1 MMKPFS
7 RFLALTLFFILT
19 LTACVSATP
28 AVTPTVTETR
38 IELPTATL
46 APTVVA
52 TPTLTQISATDG
64 LGRVVTL
71 DAPAQRVIS
80 LAPSNT
86 EILFALGAASQII
99 GRDSFSDYPPEAVSI
114 TDIGSTW
121 ETLNLEQLVAL
132 QPDLVLAAGIQS
144 PEQVKAMEEAGLTVF
159 LVPNPVTLE
168 DLYTN
173 LEVVGRLCGREAEAT
188 ALIESLKARV
198 AAVDAKVAVV
208 NQKPKVFYEL
218 DASQDP
224 AKPWT
229 AGPGSFHDALIAR
242 AGGINIAA
250 GLDSAW
256 AQMSLEQIV
265 AADPDFILLGDAKWG
280 TTPESV
286 AQRPGWSGL
295 RAVKEGR
302 VIPFDDDT
310 ISRPGPRLVDA
321 LENLAKILHPEI
333 FK

>member
-1 MMKPFS
+1 MKRLS
-7 RFLALTLFFILT
+7 HALIFMLLLGLILG
-19 LTACVSATP
+19 ACVPATP
-28 AVTPTVTETR
+28 VATSPSPVVTETAAF
-38 IELPTATL
+38 LPTASL
-46 APTVVA
+46 APTA
-52 TPTLTQISATDG
+52 TPVAQIEATDG
-64 LGRVVTL
+64 LGRKVTL
-71 DAPAQRVIS
+71 KAPAQRIIS

-86 EILFALGAASQII
+86 EILFALGAGKQVIA
-99 GRDSFSDYPPEAVSI
+99 RDSFSDYPPEAASV

-144 PEQVKAMEEAGLTVF
+144 PEQVKAMENAGLVVF
-159 LVPNPVTLE
+159 WVPNPVTLE
-168 DLYTN
+168 DLYAN
-173 LEVVGRLCGREAEAT
+173 LEVVGRLIGHEPEAA

-198 AAVDAKVAVV
+198 AAVDKKIAMVS
-208 NQKPKVFYEL
+208 QKPSVFYEL

-242 AGGINIAA
+242 AGGVNIAA
-250 GLDSAW
+250 VLDSPW

-265 AADPDFILLGDAKWG
+265 AADPEIILLGDAKWG

-286 AQRPGWSGL
+286 AQRPGWSNL
-295 RAVKEGR
+295 RAVKNER
-302 VIPFDDDT
+302 VIPFDDDL

-321 LENLAKILHPEI
+321 LENLAKIFHPEL

>member
-1 MMKPFS
+1 MKPLS
-7 RFLALTLFFILT
+7 RFLALTLFLILT

-28 AVTPTVTETR
+28 AVTPTMTETR
-38 IELPTATL
+38 IDLPTATP
-46 APTVVA
+46 APTVGA
-52 TPTLTQISATDG
+52 TSTPAQISATDG
-64 LGRVVTL
+64 LGRVVML
-71 DAPAQRVIS
+71 AAPAQRIIS

-86 EILFALGAASQII
+86 EILFALGAAGQVIA
-99 GRDSFSDYPPEAVSI
+99 RDSFSDFPPEV
-114 TDIGSTW
+114 TTVPDIGSTW

-144 PEQVKAMEEAGLTVF
+144 PEQVKAMEDAGLTVF
-159 LVPNPVTLE
+159 LVPNPVVLE
-168 DLYTN
+168 DLYAN
-173 LEVVGRLCGREAEAT
+173 LEAVGRLIGREAEAT

-198 AAVDAKVAVV
+198 AAVDAKIATI
-208 NQKPKVFYEL
+208 NQKPTVFYEL

-242 AGGINIAA
+242 AGGMNIAA
-250 GLDSAW
+250 KLDSAW

-265 AADPDFILLGDAKWG
+265 AADPDIILLGDAKWG

-286 AQRPGWSGL
+286 AQRPGWGSL

-321 LENLAKILHPEI
+321 LENLARILHPEI

>member
-1 MMKPFS
+1 MKPLS
-7 RFLALTLFFILT
+7 RFLALTLFLILT

-28 AVTPTVTETR
+28 AVMPTMTETRMVLPTVTS
-38 IELPTATL
+38 
-46 APTVVA
+46 APTVGA
-52 TPTLTQISATDG
+52 TSTPAQISATDG
-64 LGRVVTL
+64 LGRVVML
-71 DAPAQRVIS
+71 AAPAQRIIS

-86 EILFALGAASQII
+86 EILFALGAAGQVIA
-99 GRDSFSDYPPEAVSI
+99 RDSFSDFPPEV
-114 TDIGSTW
+114 TTVPDIGSTW

-144 PEQVKAMEEAGLTVF
+144 PEQVKAMEDAGLTVF
-159 LVPNPVTLE
+159 LVPNPVVLE
-168 DLYTN
+168 DLYAN
-173 LEVVGRLCGREAEAT
+173 LEAVGRLIGREAEAT

-198 AAVDAKVAVV
+198 AAVDAKIATI
-208 NQKPKVFYEL
+208 NQKPTVFYEL

-242 AGGINIAA
+242 AGGMNIAA
-250 GLDSAW
+250 KLDSAW

-265 AADPDFILLGDAKWG
+265 AADPDIILLGDAKWG

-286 AQRPGWSGL
+286 AQRPGWGSL

-321 LENLAKILHPEI
+321 LENLARILHPEI

>member
-1 MMKPFS
+1 MKPLS
-7 RFLALTLFFILT
+7 RFLALTLFLILT

-28 AVTPTVTETR
+28 AVTPTMTETR
-38 IELPTATL
+38 IDLPTATP
-46 APTVVA
+46 APTVGA
-52 TPTLTQISATDG
+52 TPTPAQISTTDG
-64 LGRVVTL
+64 LGRVVML
-71 DAPAQRVIS
+71 AAPAQRIIS

-86 EILFALGAASQII
+86 EILFALGAAGQVIA
-99 GRDSFSDYPPEAVSI
+99 RDSFSDFPPEV
-114 TDIGSTW
+114 TTVPDIGSTW

-144 PEQVKAMEEAGLTVF
+144 PEQVKAMEDAGLTVF
-159 LVPNPVTLE
+159 LVPNPVVLE
-168 DLYTN
+168 DLYAN
-173 LEVVGRLCGREAEAT
+173 LEAVGRLIGREAEAT

-198 AAVDAKVAVV
+198 AAVDAKIATI
-208 NQKPKVFYEL
+208 NQKPTVFYEL

-242 AGGINIAA
+242 AGGMNIAA
-250 GLDSAW
+250 KLDSAW

-265 AADPDFILLGDAKWG
+265 AADPDIILLGDAKWG

-286 AQRPGWSGL
+286 AQRPGWGSL

-321 LENLAKILHPEI
+321 LENLARILHPEI

>member
-1 MMKPFS
+1 MKPLS
-7 RFLALTLFFILT
+7 RFLALTLFLILT

-28 AVTPTVTETR
+28 AVTPTMTETR
-38 IELPTATL
+38 IVLPTVTS
-46 APTVVA
+46 APTVGA
-52 TPTLTQISATDG
+52 TSTPAQISATDG
-64 LGRVVTL
+64 LGRVVML
-71 DAPAQRVIS
+71 AAPAQRIIS

-86 EILFALGAASQII
+86 EILFALGAAGQVIA
-99 GRDSFSDYPPEAVSI
+99 RDSFSDFPPEV
-114 TDIGSTW
+114 TTVPDIGSTW

-144 PEQVKAMEEAGLTVF
+144 PEQVKAMEDAGLTVF
-159 LVPNPVTLE
+159 LVPNPVVLE
-168 DLYTN
+168 DLYAN
-173 LEVVGRLCGREAEAT
+173 LEAVGRLIGREAEAT

-198 AAVDAKVAVV
+198 AAVDAKIATI
-208 NQKPKVFYEL
+208 NQKPTVFYEL

-242 AGGINIAA
+242 AGGMNIAA
-250 GLDSAW
+250 KLDSAW

-265 AADPDFILLGDAKWG
+265 AADPDIILLGDAKWG
-280 TTPESV
+280 ITPESV
-286 AQRPGWSGL
+286 AQRPGWGSL

-321 LENLAKILHPEI
+321 LENLARILHPEI

>member
-1 MMKPFS
+1 MFRPHLRNADCDRNTDRTANSNVGPYGCCHPHPYPNFRHRWLGAGGDAGRPGSARHLAGALEYRDPVCS
-7 RFLALTLFFILT
+7 R
-19 LTACVSATP
+19 
-28 AVTPTVTETR
+28 
-38 IELPTATL
+38 
-46 APTVVA
+46 
-52 TPTLTQISATDG
+52 
-64 LGRVVTL
+64 
-71 DAPAQRVIS
+71 
-80 LAPSNT
+80 
-86 EILFALGAASQII
+86 AASQII

-198 AAVDAKVAVV
+198 AAVDAKIAVV

>member
-1 MMKPFS
+1 M
-7 RFLALTLFFILT
+7 LA
-19 LTACVSATP
+19 
-28 AVTPTVTETR
+28 
-38 IELPTATL
+38 
-46 APTVVA
+46 
-52 TPTLTQISATDG
+52 
-64 LGRVVTL
+64 
-71 DAPAQRVIS
+71 APAQRIIS

-86 EILFALGAASQII
+86 EILFALGAAGQVIA
-99 GRDSFSDYPPEAVSI
+99 RDSFSDFPPEVATVP
-114 TDIGSTW
+114 DIGSTW

-144 PEQVKAMEEAGLTVF
+144 PEQVKAMEDAGLKVF
-159 LVPNPVTLE
+159 LVPNPVVLE
-168 DLYTN
+168 DLYAN
-173 LEVVGRLCGREAEAT
+173 LEAVGRLIGREAEAT
-188 ALIESLKARV
+188 ALIESLKSRV
-198 AAVDAKVAVV
+198 AAVDAKIATT
-208 NQKPKVFYEL
+208 NQKPTVFYEL

-242 AGGINIAA
+242 AGGMNIAA
-250 GLDSAW
+250 KLDSAW

-265 AADPDFILLGDAKWG
+265 AADPDIILLGDAKWG

-286 AQRPGWSGL
+286 AQRPGWGSL

-321 LENLAKILHPEI
+321 LENLARILHPEI

>member
-1 MMKPFS
+1 MKRFS
-7 RFLALTLFFILT
+7 QLLIIFVLLGWVLGACAPATPEVSTPGPT
-19 LTACVSATP
+19 LTETAVLLATATP
-28 AVTPTVTETR
+28 APTVT
-38 IELPTATL
+38 P
-46 APTVVA
+46 VA
-52 TPTLTQISATDG
+52 QISATDG
-64 LGRVVTL
+64 LGREVTL
-71 DAPAQRVIS
+71 EAPAQRIIS

-86 EILFALGAASQII
+86 EILFALGA
-99 GRDSFSDYPPEAVSI
+99 GRQVIARDAFSDYPPEVASV

-121 ETLNLEQLVAL
+121 EVLNLEQLVAL

-168 DLYTN
+168 DLYAN
-173 LEVVGRLCGREAEAT
+173 LDVVGRLTGHEDEAA

-198 AAVDAKVAVV
+198 AAVDAKIATVSRR
-208 NQKPKVFYEL
+208 PRVFYEL

-224 AKPWT
+224 TKPWT

-250 GLDSAW
+250 VLDSPW

-265 AADPDFILLGDAKWG
+265 AADPDLILLGDTKWG
-280 TTPESV
+280 TTPEAV
-286 AQRPGWSGL
+286 AQRPGWGNL
-295 RAVKEGR
+295 RAVKSGQ
-302 VIPFDDDT
+302 VIPFDDDL

-321 LENLAKILHPEI
+321 LENLAKIFHPEL

>member
-1 MMKPFS
+1 MKPLS
-7 RFLALTLFFILT
+7 RFLALTLFLILT

-28 AVTPTVTETR
+28 AVTPTMTETR
-38 IELPTATL
+38 IVLPTVTS
-46 APTVVA
+46 APTVGA
-52 TPTLTQISATDG
+52 TSTLAQISATDG
-64 LGRVVTL
+64 LGRVVML
-71 DAPAQRVIS
+71 AAPAQRIIS

-86 EILFALGAASQII
+86 EILFALGAAGQVIA
-99 GRDSFSDYPPEAVSI
+99 RDSFSDFPPEVATVP
-114 TDIGSTW
+114 DIGSTW

-144 PEQVKAMEEAGLTVF
+144 PEQVKAMEDAGLKVF
-159 LVPNPVTLE
+159 LVPNPVVLE
-168 DLYTN
+168 DLYAN
-173 LEVVGRLCGREAEAT
+173 LEAVGRLIGREAEAT
-188 ALIESLKARV
+188 ALIESLKSRV
-198 AAVDAKVAVV
+198 AAVDAKIATT
-208 NQKPKVFYEL
+208 NQKPTVFYEL

-242 AGGINIAA
+242 AGGMNIAA
-250 GLDSAW
+250 KLDSAW

-265 AADPDFILLGDAKWG
+265 AADPDIILLGDAKWG

-286 AQRPGWSGL
+286 AQRPGWGSL

-321 LENLAKILHPEI
+321 LENLARILHPEI